1 MLVTQFVLGLKD
13 ELRVAVEA
21 QLPDLVERA
30 TLMAQVFEEIVES
43 TKIAYK
49 PYTQYQNTPWKEKIK
64 FTYGEVWKETT
75 ERIYE
80 SKQ

>member
-1 MLVTQFVLGLKD
+1 
-13 ELRVAVEA
+13 
-21 QLPDLVERA
+21 
-30 TLMAQVFEEIVES
+30 VFEEIVES